1 MAEKAEMAQNVTK
14 AEKRVPK
21 HVAIIM
27 DGNGRWA
34 QRRGLD
40 RPEGHIAGV
49 ESVRRVVKA
58 AVARNVSYLTLYTF
72 STENWGRP
80 IEEVNAIMELFCRSV
95 IAEAP
100 ELKEQGVK
108 VKLMGDRR
116 AFSEKVNS
124 YIDKIENETAEGD
137 KLTLVL
143 AMNYSSRYEITD
155 VVKQMV
161 EQAAAG
167 KLGADQITTDY
178 ISSQLYSRNYPD
190 PDLIVRTGGEYR
202 LSNFLMWQAAYSELY
217 FTPTLWPDF
226 DKDSFDEAL
235 EAYAQRDR
243 RYGLVSSEEK

>member
-1 MAEKAEMAQNVTK
+1 MAENKIPT
-14 AEKRVPK
+14 

-34 QRRGLD
+34 QQRGLD

-58 AVARNVSYLTLYTF
+58 AVARGVRYLTLYTF

-80 IEEVNAIMELFCRSV
+80 IEEVEAIMELFCRSV

-100 ELKEQGVK
+100 ELKEQGVQ

-116 AFSEKVNS
+116 AFSEKVNN
-124 YIDKIENETAEGD
+124 YIDKIENETMGGD

-155 VVKQMV
+155 TVRQFV
-161 EQAAAG
+161 EQAAEG
-167 KLGADQITTDY
+167 KLTAKEIDTDF
-178 ISSQLYSRNYPD
+178 ISAHLYSRNYPD
-190 PDLIVRTGGEYR
+190 PDLIVRTGGEFR
-202 LSNFLMWQAAYSELY
+202 LSNFLMWQAAYSELF
-217 FTPTLWPDF
+217 FTPILWPDF
-226 DKDSFDEAL
+226 DKDAFDQAL
-235 EAYAQRDR
+235 EAYAQRNR
-243 RYGLVSSEEK
+243 RFGLVESAQ

>member
-1 MAEKAEMAQNVTK
+1 MFYICAFNWKSMAQNSNESK
-14 AEKRVPK
+14 IPQ

-34 QRRGLD
+34 QQRGLD

-58 AVARNVSYLTLYTF
+58 AVNRGVRYLTLYTF

-80 IEEVNAIMELFCRSV
+80 AEEVNAIMELFCRSV

-100 ELKEQGVK
+100 ELKEQGVE
-108 VKLMGDRR
+108 VKLMGDRA
-116 AFSEKVNS
+116 AFSDKVNS
-124 YIDKIENETAEGD
+124 YIDKIEGETAGGTN
-137 KLTLVL
+137 LTLVL

-155 VVKQMV
+155 TVRQLVA
-161 EQAAAG
+161 QAAEG
-167 KLGADQITTDY
+167 KLSPEQIDANY
-178 ISSQLYSRNYPD
+178 ISAHLYSRNYPD
-190 PDLIVRTGGEYR
+190 PDLVVRTGGEYR

-226 DKDSFDEAL
+226 DKTSFDEAL
-235 EAYAQRDR
+235 EAYAQRSR
-243 RYGLVSSEEK
+243 RFGLVK

>member
-1 MAEKAEMAQNVTK
+1 MANNTTENKIPQ
-14 AEKRVPK
+14 

-34 QRRGLD
+34 QQRGME

-58 AVARNVSYLTLYTF
+58 AVNRGVRYLTLYTF

-80 IEEVNAIMELFCRSV
+80 IEEVEAIMELFCRSV

-100 ELKEQGVK
+100 ELKEQGVQ
-108 VKLMGDRR
+108 VKLMGDRK
-116 AFSEKVNS
+116 AFSEKVNN
-124 YIDKIENETAEGD
+124 YIDKIESETAEGD

-143 AMNYSSRYEITD
+143 AMNYSSRYEITAT
-155 VVKQMV
+155 VKEIAQSV
-161 EQAAAG
+161 AEGTLKAE
-167 KLGADQITTDY
+167 DITTDY
-178 ISSQLYSRNYPD
+178 ISSHLYSRNYPD

-226 DKDSFDEAL
+226 DKNSFDEAL
-235 EAYAQRDR
+235 EAYTQRNR
-243 RYGLVSSEEK
+243 RFGLVK